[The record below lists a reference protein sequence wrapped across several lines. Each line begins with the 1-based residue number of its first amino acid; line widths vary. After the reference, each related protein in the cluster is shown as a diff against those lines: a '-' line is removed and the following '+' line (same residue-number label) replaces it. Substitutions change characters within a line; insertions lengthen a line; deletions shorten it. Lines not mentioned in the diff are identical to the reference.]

1 MMHQGVLPIQCEV
14 EGAASEVTGRA
25 GLVPYLDLMAGLGL
39 WRLSDRLVGALGRD
53 QGWTDGQ
60 NAAAL
65 VLLNLAGGDCV
76 DDISLLEGDRGLG
89 TLVREAEVHGL
100 SRRERKRFA
109 RRFRK
114 GRERS
119 FPSPSALRRY
129 LDRFDDPGQQRAR
142 ERALEAGVKAFIPAQ
157 NEQLRGLTA
166 LNAAVVSRVQSLAPS
181 TRATLDM
188 DATLVASGKREALY
202 CYKHFPAYQPFN
214 VWWAEQELVVR
225 SEFRD
230 GNVPAG
236 YQQLRV
242 FEEALADLPGGVERV
257 LMRSDSAGYQWDLLR
272 YCAEGKNA
280 RFGVIEFAV
289 SSDVDDSFKRAV
301 AEVPEEEWRPL
312 TRKVGELVI
321 DTGQEWA
328 EVCFVPNE
336 ASRKKDGPAYRFLAV
351 REPLRQ
357 LELPGVEPRQREL
370 PFPTMEYGD
379 GRSYKLHGVVTNRTL
394 PGDEVLW
401 WLRERCG
408 KSEEAH
414 DVMKRDLAGGTL
426 PSKLFGANAAWW
438 QLMILALNLNS
449 AMKRLVL
456 GPAWAGRRLKAVRFG
471 FIHVVGRV
479 VRHAR
484 CLFLKLSGSLETAG
498 RIIEARQRI
507 RALAQVPGG

>member
-1 MMHQGVLPIQCEV
+1 MHQGILPIQCKV
-14 EGAASEVTGRA
+14 EQAASEVTGRA
-25 GLVPYLDLMAGLGL
+25 GLVPYLDLMAGMGL
-39 WRLSDRLVGALGRD
+39 WQLADRLVGGLAGD

-60 NAAAL
+60 NVVAF

-76 DDISLLEGDRGLG
+76 DDIGLLEGDRGLG
-89 TLVREAEVHGL
+89 ALVRAGEVHGL

-129 LDRFDDPGQQRAR
+129 LERFYDPDQRQAR
-142 ERALEAGVKAFIPAQ
+142 ERALEAGVKAFIPAP
-157 NEQLRGLTA
+157 NEQLRGLVA
-166 LNAAVVSRVQSLAPS
+166 LNAAMVSRVQSLAPEKQ
-181 TRATLDM
+181 ATLDM
-188 DATLVASGKREALY
+188 DATLVASRKREALY

-214 VWWAEQELVVR
+214 VWWAEQQLVVR

-242 FEEALADLPGGVERV
+242 FAEALADLPAGVERV

-272 YCAEGKNA
+272 YCAEGKSE
-280 RFGVIEFAV
+280 RFGEIEFAV

-301 AEVPEEEWRPL
+301 AETPEEEWRPL
-312 TRKVGELVI
+312 RRKVGEQNI
-321 DTGQEWA
+321 ETDQEWA

-336 ASRKKDGPAYRFLAV
+336 AARKKNGPSYRFLAV
-351 REPLRQ
+351 REALRQ
-357 LELPGVEPRQREL
+357 LELPGVEARQREL
-370 PFPTMEYGD
+370 PFPTLEYGD
-379 GRSYKLHGVVTNRTL
+379 GRRYKLHGVVTNRRL

-408 KSEEAH
+408 KSEEVH

-438 QLMILALNLNS
+438 QLMVLALNLNS

-456 GPAWAGRRLKAVRFG
+456 GPAWVSRRLKAVRFG
-471 FIHVVGRV
+471 FINVVGRV

-484 CLFLKLSGSLETAG
+484 GMIMKLSGSLKGAD
-498 RIIEARQRI
+498 RIIEARLRI
-507 RALAQVPGG
+507 RALVQVPGG